1 MSTRAEVVREAL
13 AWLEEKGSAKVRE
26 EAQVR
31 YGIVAPKSFGVK
43 VGEVQKLAK
52 MLGRDHA
59 LAAALWATG
68 WYEARLLCA
77 YVDDPAQVTPA
88 QMRKWAKDFDNWG
101 VCDTLCLALFD
112 RVPGVWALVEPWSKA
127 KGEFERRSAFALMA
141 GLVVHRRATEAQLRE
156 GLKLCERAATDERNF
171 VRKGVSWALRAMAT
185 RGSKPLQAATLDVAT
200 RLAESEDKTARA
212 IGKEAL
218 RDLKKSK
225 GGR

>member
-1 MSTRAEVVREAL
+1 MAGDPRIAEAL
-13 AWLEEKGSAKVRE
+13 AWLEKRGSRKVRD
-26 EAQVR
+26 EALTR
-31 YGIVAPKSFGVK
+31 YGITAPKSFGVK
-43 VGEVQKLAK
+43 VGDIQALAK
-52 MLGRDHA
+52 KLGTDHE

-77 YVDDPAQVTPA
+77 YVDDPAKVTPA

-112 RVPGVWALVEPWSKA
+112 RVPGVWALVDPWSRAKA
-127 KGEFERRSAFALMA
+127 EFEKRSAFALIA
-141 GLVVHRRATEAQLRE
+141 GLVVHRRATDGQMLE
-156 GLKLCERAATDERNF
+156 GLRLCERAATDERNF
-171 VRKGVSWALRAMAT
+171 VRKGVSWALRAIGT
-185 RGSKPLQAATLDVAT
+185 RGGVALHAATFEVAA
-200 RLAESEDKTARA
+200 RLAESDDKTARA